1 MNAAVHVVDSA
12 ESDSRPDS
20 RLDGPGEM
28 ADPDT
33 RPHTLDE
40 VLHLGDQLPRWM
52 GWRLRLLVFAVL
64 LGCVGLFAQTLWLSR
79 QPQLRAHWV
88 LTSLGSAQIG
98 NTDSPALRPFE
109 GRTVRDISGADGHR
123 VAMDS
128 VVLERSA
135 RWIHDD
141 AQRARHRRMREALS
155 HLFAGSG
162 GATALTLTFTDGT
175 QVPVQPTARGLIGL
189 PLIYWLLCALA
200 LVLYLVA
207 MVVILAGPSAL
218 NLAYALMA
226 LAQCGNL
233 LFITLETGLG
243 LATPVGFARWDW
255 IARGCF
261 DLITVAA
268 MVQIAVMHPQRIAHH
283 RVWSGA
289 GWLTALSLALLCY
302 AVQPPHAWWW
312 VQLGCA
318 ALGCTALLLVSY
330 ANRVSPHPFR
340 LVLRRFGVITL
351 GTWLL
356 LTYALAASGHRP
368 DLQINIAT
376 IGSMIWYVFLASLL
390 LLVPYLTRSQQIM
403 REFSLLAAT
412 STVATSLDLLFVAV
426 FSLGPFTSMTLSL
439 FFSLGVY
446 LAARQ
451 WILSH
456 LLGNNKLTMERLFER
471 LYRMARELEAQ
482 PQRSPV
488 LVSRLLRELFEP
500 LEVLQLRDATPN
512 SRIVCNGAGLVVPLP
527 LLGEVAPGEI
537 DARSLLVRH
546 ARKGQ
551 RLFISED
558 ARLTD
563 RIVEQLHRAVAFDR
577 AVEQGR
583 SEERTRIAQDLHDD
597 IGARLLTL
605 MYQAPNPD
613 IEDYIRH
620 TLQDLKT
627 LTRGL
632 ATQHHRLSDAAGE
645 WKADI
650 SQRLALAHCDLHWQL
665 DYDEDIELTMVQWSA
680 VTRILR
686 ELVSNAIAHARA
698 SRVLVS
704 IQLLADGLNLVVSD
718 NGHGS
723 APETWPHGLGLG
735 GVRKRVKQLGGS
747 VEWLANEPRGIICRV
762 QVPKF
767 SKCTEAAL

>member
-1 MNAAVHVVDSA
+1 MIASAPHADSVIPGDAPDWVHDA
-12 ESDSRPDS
+12 
-20 RLDGPGEM
+20 
-28 ADPDT
+28 PDT
-33 RPHTLDE
+33 DPTSHSLDD
-40 VLHLGDQLPRWM
+40 VLSQGTHLPRWM
-52 GWRLRLLVFAVL
+52 GWRLRLLVLAVL
-64 LGCVGLFAQTLWLSR
+64 LGCVGLFTQTVWLTR
-79 QPQLRAHWV
+79 LTHLHTQWV
-88 LTSLGSAQIG
+88 LSPEGQIQIG
-98 NTDSPALRPFE
+98 STDNLVLRPYE
-109 GRTVRDISGADGHR
+109 GRTVRDVVGADGQR
-123 VAMDS
+123 IEISPVAI
-128 VVLERSA
+128 ERSS
-135 RWIHDD
+135 RWIYSDE
-141 AQRARHRRMREALS
+141 QREVYSVTRSALS
-155 HLFAGSG
+155 RSFDQADSDSG
-162 GATALTLTFTDGT
+162 LTLTFTDGV
-175 QVPVQPTARGLIGL
+175 QVHVPPAQRGVGSL
-189 PLIYWLLCALA
+189 PAIYWVLCTLA

-207 MVVILAGPSAL
+207 MVVLLAGPNAL

-233 LFITLETGLG
+233 LFIALEAGLG
-243 LATPVGFARWDW
+243 IAMPAQFPVWDW

-261 DLITVAA
+261 DLITAAA
-268 MVQIAVMHPQRIAHH
+268 MVQVVVMHPQRIPFY
-283 RVWSGA
+283 RTWSTA
-289 GWLTALSLALLCY
+289 GWCTALGV
-302 AVQPPHAWWW
+302 AVVSYVLRWPYAWWW

-318 ALGCTALLLVSY
+318 VLGGAALLLISY
-330 ANRVSPHPFR
+330 SNQRSPHPFR

-356 LTYALAASGHRP
+356 LTYALAASGNRP

-390 LLVPYLTRSQQIM
+390 LLVPYLSRSQQIL

-439 FFSLGVY
+439 FLSLGVY

-456 LLGNNKLTMERLFER
+456 LLGNSKLTMERLFER
-471 LYRMARELEAQ
+471 LYRMARELEAK
-482 PQRSPV
+482 PQRSPA
-488 LVSRLLRELFEP
+488 LVTRLLRELFEP
-500 LEVLQLRDATPN
+500 LEVIQLRDAIPS
-512 SRIVCNGAGLVVPLP
+512 SRIVGNGAGLIVPVP
-527 LLGEVAPGEI
+527 LLGEMNPEETGV
-537 DARSLLVRH
+537 RSLLIRH
-546 ARKGQ
+546 ARKGE

-632 ATQHHRLSDAAGE
+632 ATQNHRLSDAAGE
-645 WKADI
+645 WKADM
-650 SQRLALAHCDLHWQL
+650 SQRLALAHCDLQWQL
-665 DYDEDIELTMVQWSA
+665 EYDQDIELTMVQWSA
-680 VTRILR
+680 MTRILR

-698 SRVLVS
+698 SRVVVS
-704 IQLLADGLNLVVSD
+704 IALFDDQLNLSVSD
-718 NGHGS
+718 NGNGS
-723 APETWPHGLGLG
+723 APATWPHGLGLG
-735 GVRKRVKQLGGS
+735 GVRKRVKQLSGT
-747 VEWLANEPRGIICRV
+747 VEWLANEPKGIVCRV
-762 QVPKF
+762 HVPKL
-767 SKCTEAAL
+767 SKCTETR